1 MTHSTVVSRP
11 RSASG
16 AKKPHQTNTLARTPC
31 GNVSNELLLDPRRTF
46 NSTARRPNRRVY
58 SGTRRTKIENASHN
72 HLTRAVSCAVFA
84 RPRQISPNLPL
95 RLGPSRSHFLI
106 SLQTCSPMPFGV
118 RAAILLIQK
127 IGRRLCCCCCWR
139 RRRRRSCRRWCPSGR
154 RTPCPLRCHRFS
166 FAKVPISSG

>member
-11 RSASG
+11 RSG

-127 IGRRLCCCCCWR
+127 IGRWLCYCCCCCCCW
-139 RRRRRSCRRWCPSGR
+139 WCPSGR

>member
-11 RSASG
+11 RSG

-127 IGRRLCCCCCWR
+127 IGRWLCYCCCCCCWW
-139 RRRRRSCRRWCPSGR
+139 WCPSGR